1 MRNFVF
7 CFCFWHHRC
16 VLQTTGPK
24 KFCTLME
31 AQGLVK
37 MFEQQ
42 MAEGKLQGK
51 KQAQTMMDQLMSG
64 LNPSKEFDTRLRLA
78 FEEFMKAL
86 EPTWTAH
93 DIVGMGA
100 SLWRTWAHGTA
111 PRRTPAHC
119 TFQRAESTRSATAR
133 KRSAA
138 ANRPVGMQFG

>member
-1 MRNFVF
+1 
-7 CFCFWHHRC
+7 
-16 VLQTTGPK
+16 
-24 KFCTLME
+24 
-31 AQGLVK
+31 

-93 DIVGMGA
+93 DIVDVWAKAYGA
-100 SLWRTWAHGTA
+100 HFTDQELDQLVEYYTSALGKKDVIASQVALPELTNHFSALSNPLVERATEQYI
-111 PRRTPAHC
+111 
-119 TFQRAESTRSATAR
+119 QRLQLIVKECKCR
-133 KRSAA
+133 K
-138 ANRPVGMQFG
+138 